1 MNIEN
6 SQNLEQSH
14 LMWIYPDSLFEALDS
29 ATWLDTTNELRKL
42 GWRVTLVS
50 AGPPGNNSIRD
61 TEITCI
67 SQPNIYFLRQV
78 IFHIRVLRLILQD
91 FNNIDIILFHQMSAP
106 WLLPLR
112 LIRRITGH
120 LHPLLVMDTRTVP
133 MTKATWKDQL
143 RAWFYNLMNGFAN
156 RWADG
161 QTAITMRMAQLVQI
175 PPHQLWGIWPSGVNL
190 DRFTSASATRNWPS
204 SSEVLRLI
212 YIGALYPER
221 NLLALCEAV
230 EQSAQE
236 KMGFILSIIGK
247 GPQRSTLQEF
257 AKRSPGSI
265 QILSPVPH
273 DQMPR
278 ILADHHIG
286 VLPFPDQEIFR
297 VSSPVK
303 LFEYMASGM
312 PILATRI
319 PCFMDVVGDDDFIFW
334 TKDSTKVGL
343 FKALCKISQPSAS
356 LKDKG
361 ISAAKAAQSFSWQQ
375 SAIKL
380 SDSLERGELLCRRI
394 GIQLSSH

>member
-6 SQNLEQSH
+6 NQNPEQSH
-14 LMWIYPDSLFEALDS
+14 LMWVYPDSLFEALDS

-50 AGPPGNNSIRD
+50 AGPPGKNSIRD
-61 TEITCI
+61 IEITCV
-67 SQPNIYFLRQV
+67 SQPNIYFFRQV
-78 IFHIRVLRLILQD
+78 IFHIRLLQIILQD
-91 FNNIDIILFHQMSAP
+91 FTNIDIILFHQMSAP

-112 LIRRITGH
+112 LFRRFTGH

-156 RWADG
+156 LWADG

-175 PPHQLWGIWPSGVNL
+175 PPRQLWGTWPSGVNL
-190 DRFTSASATRNWPS
+190 DRFTLASETRIWPS
-204 SSEVLRLI
+204 NGEPLRLI

-230 EQSAQE
+230 KQVSQN
-236 KMGFILSIIGK
+236 KMNIILTIIGK

-257 AKRSPGSI
+257 ANHTPRSI

-278 ILADHHIG
+278 VLSDHHIG
-286 VLPFPDQEIFR
+286 VLPFPDRQIFR

-319 PCFMDVVGDDDFIFW
+319 SCHTDVIGDEDFIFW
-334 TKDSTKVGL
+334 TKDSTTEGL
-343 FKALCKISQPSAS
+343 YEALCKISDSSAS
-356 LKDKG
+356 LKYKS
-361 ISAAKAAQSFSWQQ
+361 ISATKAAQAFSWQQ

-380 SDSLERGELLCRRI
+380 SDSLERGGILCRQI
-394 GIQLSSH
+394 GIQLSPY